1 MKPTPTPIQKLFASK
16 GEFHEPPFP
25 PKPIL
30 SSGGEL
36 RPGLIT
42 MVWAQPF
49 AGRDNE
55 NPFNRL

>member
-1 MKPTPTPIQKLFASK
+1 MKQTPTAIQKLPASK
-16 GEFHEPPFP
+16 GEFHETPFT

-36 RPGLIT
+36 CPGLIT
-42 MVWAQPF
+42 MIRAQPF

-55 NPFNRL
+55 NPFNHL